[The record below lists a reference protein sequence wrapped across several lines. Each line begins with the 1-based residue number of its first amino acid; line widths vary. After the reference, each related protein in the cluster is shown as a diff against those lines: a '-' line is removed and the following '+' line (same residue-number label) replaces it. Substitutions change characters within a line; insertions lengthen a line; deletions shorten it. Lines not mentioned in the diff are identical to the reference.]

1 MSEEM
6 VYKAIYYVI
15 SDAYDFIAEGGE
27 KVGTYMVGVYEMASA
42 MLDLIEEDRK
52 KSKERA

>member
-6 VYKAIYYVI
+6 VYKALYGVI
-15 SDAYDFIAEGGE
+15 SDAYDYISADNN
-27 KVGTYMVGVYEMASA
+27 VGDYITGLYDMASA

-52 KSKERA
+52 KKEERQ